1 MASVVVVHMKGCPY
15 CVEVTGRDSML
26 KNLRDLAAVY
36 EVERSEPLAKWLDV
50 KSFPT
55 IFVDV
60 PVAGT
65 RSSLTFKFSGPRSP
79 EALRAF
85 VQEKLAQARGLEE
98 KLHLLGTEAAGRRR
112 RAKKLRR

>member
-1 MASVVVVHMKGCPY
+1 MASVVVVHMNGCPY

-26 KNLRDLAAVY
+26 KHVRDLAVVY
-36 EVERSEPLAKWLDV
+36 EVERGEPLAKWLDV

-65 RSSLTFKFSGPRSP
+65 RSSLTFKFAGPRSP

-85 VQEKLAQARGLEE
+85 VREKLAQAHGLEQ
-98 KLHLLGTEAAGRRR
+98 KLHLRGTEAGSRR
-112 RAKKLRR
+112 RAKKRRR

>member
-1 MASVVVVHMKGCPY
+1 MASLVVVHMNGCPY
-15 CVEVTGRDSML
+15 CVEVTGGGSML
-26 KNLRDLAAVY
+26 KHVRDLAAVY

-60 PVAGT
+60 PVEGT
-65 RSSLTFKFSGPRSP
+65 RSSLTFKFAGTRSP

-85 VQEKLAQARGLEE
+85 VREKLAQVRGLE
-98 KLHLLGTEAAGRRR
+98 KQLRLLGTEAGLR